1 MKVKLILRPRQDAR
15 AAAHPG
21 GLAGW
26 ADVTAD
32 LSRRAVLRLGALS
45 ATVAAAVPLAACS
58 GGYDDAPDP
67 LAPLLATAEAD
78 AAAAR
83 KLPAGGD
90 AAGQV
95 ADARAAQAAALK
107 AEVDRLNR
115 PKRAANVPAA
125 PVGLAGFKDRLAAAR
140 KQAEDLVPALP
151 AYRAGIV
158 ASVAAGCAGLQRVA
172 PELGPGADAK
182 PAAAPSPVPKEA
194 VDSLQKALAAEH
206 ASLWVYGLVTAFLP
220 GDFGEAV
227 KAGRA
232 EHTARRDVVTQMITS
247 VSATPV
253 APEAAY
259 VPPKP
264 VTDTASAAA
273 LVASAEADTAAA
285 WLAVL
290 THTDDSGLRGMA
302 LQALIAAA
310 RRGMPWRQE
319 AGQKPAAVAL
329 PGQPS

>member
-1 MKVKLILRPRQDAR
+1 MTARP
-15 AAAHPG
+15 
-21 GLAGW
+21 
-26 ADVTAD
+26 TN
-32 LSRRAVLRLGALS
+32 LSRRAVLRLGALGG
-45 ATVAAAVPLAACS
+45 AVAAALPLAACS
-58 GGYDDAPDP
+58 GAKDDSPDP
-67 LAPLLATAEAD
+67 LAALLAMAEAD

-83 KLPAGGD
+83 KLAADGP
-90 AAGQV
+90 AGQV

-115 PKRAANVPAA
+115 PKKDTAPA
-125 PVGLAGFKDRLAAAR
+125 PGPTSLGGFKDRLAAAR
-140 KQAEDLVPALP
+140 QQAESLVPTLP
-151 AYRAGIV
+151 AYRAGLV
-158 ASVAAGCAGLQRVA
+158 AAVAAGCAGLQRVS

-182 PAAAPSPVPKEA
+182 AVSALPGSAAKDA

-220 GDFGEAV
+220 GDFGEAL

-232 EHTARRDVVTQMITS
+232 EHTARRDALTQMIS
-247 VSATPV
+247 AASATPV

-273 LVASAEADTAAA
+273 LVASAEADTSAA
-285 WLAVL
+285 WQAVV
-290 THTDDSGLRGMA
+290 THTDDAGLRGMA

-310 RRGMPWRQE
+310 RRGTPWRQE
-319 AGQKPAAVAL
+319 AGAKPTAVAL
-329 PGQPS
+329 PGQPA